1 MKLLRRNLSLMLA
14 VRYLNPLRTAFS
26 VITLI
31 CTLGVALGVMV
42 LIVVL
47 SVMEGLQKEVD
58 DRVLA
63 FTPHLQ
69 IALLNEQG
77 RTCINLETCDW
88 RELTEKIA
96 TVPGVICAYPQL
108 DGQGSVSANHI
119 LNTVTF
125 SALQPENNAQIGPI
139 SDMIIAGSSDLGAG
153 YDPICII
160 STAAANSLGL
170 SVGDTLTL
178 TPLAGGLERAGRIY
192 SMIQEP
198 LITQQDETFKQA
210 ISQFFD
216 GAASTAEGL
225 MIPADKLSATLDILY
240 RMPEDRMRP
249 GEIEGCSKL
258 TELAQSHTAGTP
270 FSQAEQQTWNNTV
283 AALASLDRDKEDGR
297 AAKSINDMVMPTDL
311 EIVGIY
317 QTPEN
322 LPGPGIYLPL
332 TIAQD
337 AIGYSQGGL
346 DQVQGICVRLTD
358 PNNYEPAM
366 NAIEAILPD
375 LSAAT
380 DEHPLGLSWSIQP
393 WSDRLKQWHDLIANE
408 RVMLSFV
415 LSIISLIASFC
426 IMAVM
431 FTVSMQ
437 RKREIA
443 VLQAL
448 GATPGKIVGIF
459 AWQGIIIGLLGAVL
473 GVVLALLVLYYR
485 LEIQAALAG
494 IGLDPFPMQGHGI
507 ELPAVYDPATFS
519 WQAFKAFV
527 MVIIASTV
535 PAIVVSRQDPSR
547 ALRAN

>member
-47 SVMEGLQKEVD
+47 SVMEGLQKEME

-63 FTPHLQ
+63 FMPHLQ
-69 IALLNEQG
+69 ISLLNEQG
-77 RTCINLETCDW
+77 STCISTETCDW

-96 TVPGVICAYPQL
+96 ALPGVVCAYPQL
-108 DGQGSVSANHI
+108 DSQGSVSANRTM
-119 LNTVTF
+119 NTFTF
-125 SALQPENNAQIGPI
+125 SAIQPENAAQIKPI
-139 SDMIIAGSSDLGAG
+139 TEMIIQGSSDLGAG
-153 YDPICII
+153 LDPLCII
-160 STAAANSLGL
+160 SATTANALGL
-170 SVGDTLTL
+170 NVGDTLTL

-198 LITQQDETFKQA
+198 LLTQQDETFKQTV
-210 ISQFFD
+210 SQFFD
-216 GAASTAEGL
+216 GAAASTDGL
-225 MIPADKLSATLDILY
+225 VVASDIIAATLDVLY
-240 RMPEDRMRP
+240 RMPEDKMRP
-249 GEIEGCSKL
+249 GEVEGWRKL
-258 TELAQSHTAGTP
+258 TELAETHVAGTP
-270 FSQAEQQTWNNTV
+270 FSEAEQKDWNDTV
-283 AALASLDRDKEDGR
+283 ATLATLDRDKEDGR
-297 AAKSINDMVMPTDL
+297 AAKSISDMVMPTDL
-311 EIVGIY
+311 EIIGIY

-322 LPGPGIYLPL
+322 MPGPGIYIPL

-337 AIGYSQGGL
+337 AIGYSQGGH
-346 DQVQGICVRLTD
+346 DQVQGICVRIAE
-358 PNNYEPAM
+358 PNNYLPTQE
-366 NAIEAILPD
+366 AIEALLPD
-375 LSAAT
+375 LTAPTEAY
-380 DEHPLGLSWSIQP
+380 PLGLYWDIRP
-393 WSDRLKQWHDLIANE
+393 WSDRFEQWHRLIANE
-408 RVMLSFV
+408 RVMMSFV

-437 RKREIA
+437 RRREIA

-459 AWQGIIIGLLGAVL
+459 AWQGIIIGLLGAVF
-473 GVVLALLVLYYR
+473 GVALALLVLYYR
-485 LEIQAALAG
+485 LEIQAAMAS
-494 IGLDPFPMQGHGI
+494 IGMDPFPMQAHGI
-507 ELPAVYDPATFS
+507 QLPAVYDPSTFS